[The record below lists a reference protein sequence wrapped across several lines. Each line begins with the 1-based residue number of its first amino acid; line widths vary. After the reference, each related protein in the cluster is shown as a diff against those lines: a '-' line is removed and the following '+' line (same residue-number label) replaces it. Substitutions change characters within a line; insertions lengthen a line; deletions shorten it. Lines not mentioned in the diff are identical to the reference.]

1 MADSEREKEKI
12 KIPASSGLRK
22 MYSAKARLDEGC
34 SWTVCAVGFI
44 VMFIIGGQNNSSG
57 IIFTVLLD
65 EFNTNRGQ
73 TGKKS
78 LFCLD
83 RICLGSAYQ
92 YLYTEEN

>member
-73 TGKKS
+73 TGLLLPVLSQK
-78 LFCLD
+78 D
-83 RICLGSAYQ
+83 RDSTLASGRG
-92 YLYTEEN
+92 